1 MDKRIK
7 VFGAMSND
15 DAIVFYS
22 NKEPRRYCIGT
33 TTDTGNVSVRW
44 KEISSNVI
52 EPKETIYEKIK
63 NIIPRLAKN
72 VIKVPIIVLLIS
84 IIGKCFNIDNLS
96 NNQLTLLISIVI
108 AVISLIVY
116 NVMCIFEFMIA
127 VKSCTYSTK
136 SKHAAEHKAVNILEK
151 KQRLPKD
158 LDEIKEITRFH
169 KDCGTEEDKISYED
183 YAKEILKA
191 LSYLLFS
198 FIVLVIGE
206 RIEISLVM
214 FLFCI
219 IAIRGL
225 LYALFL
231 KHFTFMIS
239 ILFQIATTTK
249 NPEESDLKLAYY
261 LAREWMKEE
270 YPEYFQEN

>member
-1 MDKRIK
+1 MDKRIE
-7 VFGAMSND
+7 VFHAMSND

-33 TTDTGNVSVRW
+33 TTDTGNVSVKW

-52 EPKETIYEKIK
+52 APKETIYEKIK
-63 NIIPRLAKN
+63 NIIPRLAKIA
-72 VIKVPIIVLLIS
+72 IKVPIIVLVIS
-84 IIGKCFNIDNLS
+84 IIGKCFNIDSLS
-96 NNQLTLLISIVI
+96 NNQLTLFISIVI
-108 AVISLIVY
+108 AVISLIFY
-116 NVMCIFEFMIA
+116 SVMCLFEFRIA

-136 SKHAAEHKAVNILEK
+136 SKHAAEHKTINVLEK

-158 LDEIKEITRFH
+158 LDEIKETTRFH
-169 KDCGTEEDKISYED
+169 RDCGTQEDKISYED

-198 FIVLVIGE
+198 FIVLIIGE

-225 LYALFL
+225 LYALL
-231 KHFTFMIS
+231 LEHFTFMVS

-249 NPEESDLKLAYY
+249 NPEESDLKLAYC
-261 LAREWMKEE
+261 LVQEWMKEE

>member
-1 MDKRIK
+1 MDKRIE
-7 VFGAMSND
+7 VFDAISND

-33 TTDTGNVSVRW
+33 TTDTGNVSVKW

-52 EPKETIYEKIK
+52 EPKETISKKIA
-63 NIIPRLAKN
+63 NIIPRLSQIA
-72 VIKVPIIVLLIS
+72 IKVPIIVLVIS
-84 IIGKCFNIDNLS
+84 IIGKCFNINNLS

-108 AVISLIVY
+108 AVVSLIVY
-116 NVMCIFEFMIA
+116 SLICLREFMTA

-136 SKHAAEHKAVNILEK
+136 SKHAAEHKAINILEK

-158 LDEIKEITRFH
+158 LDEMKEITRFH
-169 KDCGTEEDKISYED
+169 RDCGTEEDKISYED

-198 FIVLVIGE
+198 FIVLIIGE
-206 RIEISLVM
+206 RIEISLLM
-214 FLFCI
+214 FLLSI
-219 IAIRGL
+219 IVIRVL
-225 LYALFL
+225 LYALLL
-231 KHFTFMIS
+231 KHFTFIIS
-239 ILFQIATTTK
+239 KLFQIATTIK
-249 NPEESDLKLAYY
+249 NPEESDLKLVYH
-261 LAREWMKEE
+261 LAQEWMKEE